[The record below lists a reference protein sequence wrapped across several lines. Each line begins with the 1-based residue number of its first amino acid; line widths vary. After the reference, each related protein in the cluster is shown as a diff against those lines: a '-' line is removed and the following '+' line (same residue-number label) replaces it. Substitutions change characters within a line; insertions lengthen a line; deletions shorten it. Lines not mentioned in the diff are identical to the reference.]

1 MDLID
6 VNLLDQISTLVWA
19 HSGDTAL
26 AEKIAGVRIVADL
39 WAKLSNER
47 ETDALRAATIMN
59 ISKYVKDNPR
69 APKEEMKKEV
79 ERQIAEFA
87 EKVGQM

>member
-39 WAKLSNER
+39 WSKLSNER
-47 ETDALRAATIMN
+47 EMDALRAATIMN

-69 APKEEMKKEV
+69 VTKEEMKKEV
-79 ERQIAEFA
+79 ERQIADFA
-87 EKVGQM
+87 KKVEQM